1 VQALIRRWNMAEGNF
16 GGGGSVR
23 WSVIV
28 DDDEREDP
36 QKKTEFKEC
45 ERGCEA
51 HGVDK
56 VHDPDFLVAVRVPGI
71 TTTGD
76 FLKWLRR
83 QGNLSVQNGAATF
96 RLPIRDDDAKQISVR
111 WK

>member
-1 VQALIRRWNMAEGNF
+1 MAEGNF

-28 DDDEREDP
+28 EDDERDDP

-56 VHDPDFLVAVRVPGI
+56 IHDPDFLVAVRVPGI
-71 TTTGD
+71 KTQAD
-76 FLKWLRR
+76 FVKWLRDTKR
-83 QGNLSVQNGAATF
+83 GSLDVKNGAATF
-96 RLPIRDDDAKQISVR
+96 RLPIRDDDSKQISVR

>member
-1 VQALIRRWNMAEGNF
+1 MAEGNF

-23 WSVIV
+23 WSVV
-28 DDDEREDP
+28 VEDDERDDP
-36 QKKTEFKEC
+36 KRKTEFKEC

-56 VHDPDFLVAVRVPGI
+56 VHDPDFFVAVRVPGI
-71 TTTGD
+71 KSSAD
-76 FLKWLRR
+76 FLEWLRDGDR
-83 QGNLSVQNGAATF
+83 GNLAVQDGAATF

>member
-1 VQALIRRWNMAEGNF
+1 MAEGNF

-36 QKKTEFKEC
+36 QRKTKFKEC

-51 HGVDK
+51 EGVDK

-71 TTTGD
+71 ETPAD
-76 FLKWLRR
+76 FVKWLRNGKL
-83 QGNLSVQNGAATF
+83 GNLAVHNGAATF
-96 RLPIRDDDAKQISVR
+96 RLPIREDDAKQISVR

>member
-1 VQALIRRWNMAEGNF
+1 MAEGNF

-28 DDDEREDP
+28 DEDDREDP
-36 QKKTEFKEC
+36 QKMTELSKG
-45 ERGCEA
+45 ERGCQA

-56 VHDPDFLVAVRVPGI
+56 CHDPDFSVAVRVPGI
-71 TTTGD
+71 ETTAD
-76 FLKWLRR
+76 FVKWLKDAKR
-83 QGNLSVQNGAATF
+83 GGLKVKDGAATF
-96 RLPIRDDDAKQISVR
+96 RLPIREDDSKQISVR